1 MYTLR
6 RIAGDGVQ
14 MNIAL
19 GKTYNLIE
27 KDKSLSEFNRCYQ
40 HLFKMK
46 EDEALVTSV
55 YAFVSDED
63 GKNIYPLFKTQK
75 AYIMTESGKTFSNIS
90 FV

>member
-19 GKTYNLIE
+19 GRTYNLIE
-27 KDKSLSEFNRCYQ
+27 KEKSKFEFDKCYDY
-40 HLFKMK
+40 LFKMK
-46 EDEALVTSV
+46 EEDAAVSSV

-63 GKNIYPLFKTQK
+63 GKNIYPLYKNQK